1 MKRKHSGRS
10 QTPGRRGGEGKQ
22 RSRLEERSQL
32 CGIVPLLVGVMVL
45 AAALYF
51 IAPSDFTGPK
61 HSENSRAAKGES
73 KQGSE
78 GEFVDSGVSC
88 DKLMKEAKRVLDRQ
102 PRGEWESA
110 LDMLA
115 TCALQ
120 EPQNAAP
127 RWNLAVALIQ
137 MDRTDE
143 ALRFID
149 EALELDPQ
157 NVEYLK
163 TGGAF
168 LSRMGYHL
176 EAVRCLEWYLEVS
189 LHVPSWEHLL
199 ASISVQ
205 REDEWAFLHDA
216 GEDVIPVLE
225 VLLSSYL
232 HSSLLIKAGYLY
244 KVLIGLKGPDPDP
257 ELLAAYS
264 FFAFGLGDLVTG
276 IKYLRLYTE
285 YQYTAQG
292 YGDEGQAFEVVTA
305 HSLRLFSAG
314 FDSHIISI
322 GKNLLMAGQVVFDE
336 LVYNCDLPEND
347 TISPNFS
354 QSVSQS
360 DLRKILIRCL
370 LVQKVIPHLC
380 DEGAVVYAENM
391 FGWRPLLHAAMLGS
405 PEVILQLTKCNGDPH
420 TRTALGHNALHVAA
434 MWGNYDMVPQL
445 LDAGLS
451 PSSTDHSNHTAMQI
465 ACLHRWVGM

>member
-1 MKRKHSGRS
+1 MKRKHSVRS

-32 CGIVPLLVGVMVL
+32 CGIVPLLVGVTVL

-51 IAPSDFTGPK
+51 IVPSDFTGRK
-61 HSENSRAAKGES
+61 HSEDTRAAEGES

-205 REDEWAFLHDA
+205 REDEWAFLHDT

-244 KVLIGLKGPDPDP
+244 KVLIGLKGPGPDP

-285 YQYTAQG
+285 HQYMAQG

-314 FDSHIISI
+314 FDSHIIGI

-336 LVYNCDLPEND
+336 LVYNCDLAEND
-347 TISPNFS
+347 TISNFS

-360 DLRKILIRCL
+360 DLRRILIRCL
-370 LVQKVIPHLC
+370 LVQKVIPRLC
-380 DEGAVVYAENM
+380 DDGAVVYAENM

-405 PEVILQLTKCNGDPH
+405 PEVILQLTECNSDPH

-434 MWGNYDMVPQL
+434 MRGHYDMVPQL

-451 PSSTDHSNHTAMQI
+451 PSSTDHSNHTAVQI
-465 ACLHRWVGM
+465 ACLHRWVGI

>member
-1 MKRKHSGRS
+1 MKRKHTARS
-10 QTPGRRGGEGKQ
+10 QTPGRRGGESKERG
-22 RSRLEERSQL
+22 RLEERSQL

-45 AAALYF
+45 AAALYL
-51 IAPSDFTGPK
+51 IAPSDFTGHK
-61 HSENSRAAKGES
+61 HSEESRASQRYQGES
-73 KQGSE
+73 ERTSE
-78 GEFVDSGVSC
+78 GEFVNSGVSC

-102 PRGEWESA
+102 SRGEWESA

-120 EPQNAAP
+120 EPQNPAP
-127 RWNLAVALIQ
+127 RWNLAVTLIQ
-137 MDRTDE
+137 MDRTEE

-168 LSRMGYHL
+168 LSRMGYHS

-216 GEDVIPVLE
+216 GGDVIPVLE
-225 VLLSSYL
+225 VLLGSYL
-232 HSSLLIKAGYLY
+232 HSSFLIKAGYLY

-276 IKYLRLYTE
+276 IKYLRQYTE

-314 FDSHIISI
+314 FDSHIIGI
-322 GKNLLMAGQVVFDE
+322 GKNLLMAGQAVFDE

-347 TISPNFS
+347 TNFS

-360 DLRKILIRCL
+360 DLTKILIRCL
-370 LVQKVIPHLC
+370 LVQKVIPRLC

-405 PEVILQLTKCNGDPH
+405 PEVMLQLTECNGDPH
-420 TRTALGHNALHVAA
+420 SHTALGHNALHVAA
-434 MWGNYDMVPQL
+434 MRGNYDIVPQL
-445 LDAGLS
+445 LDTGLS

-465 ACLHRWVGM
+465 ACLHR